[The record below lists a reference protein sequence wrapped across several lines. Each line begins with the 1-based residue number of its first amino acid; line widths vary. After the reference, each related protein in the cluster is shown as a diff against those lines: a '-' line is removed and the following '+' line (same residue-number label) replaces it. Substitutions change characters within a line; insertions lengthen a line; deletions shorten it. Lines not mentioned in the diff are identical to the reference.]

1 MKCGLNSHLWLLRD
15 TLGYERPSPGTV
27 FELHSQPVGRIV
39 CGEHSPRS
47 EGGKEKR
54 RARYQSFRY
63 NSNEPLDV
71 IEGTSLEPRTGSCGV
86 FRVHEDRKMDGD
98 RARLLRAA
106 RRLVIKVGT
115 GTVTGTE
122 GEFCHARVEP
132 IVRSIAAL
140 RQAGRQVVLVSSG
153 AVGLGRGWLGLHPS
167 RLDDLVTKQA
177 CAAVGQNLLMDAY
190 KDLFAAWDIKI
201 AQVLLTEEDFTNWRR
216 YSNLRE
222 TMERLIGFGVV
233 PIVNENDTVS
243 TAELES
249 VAPGSRTPA
258 FSDND
263 RLAALVMSGLEADAL
278 VLLTNV
284 GGLLRQEPNGTADRS
299 PDGAESPEP
308 EVIPLVDKITP
319 QVKALAAGPSS
330 SGRGGMRTK
339 LEAAEI
345 AMNCGG
351 IAVIA
356 DGNSPDTL
364 SRVFAGD
371 PVGTAFL
378 PAKRMRGKRRWI
390 AYAAD
395 VRGRVVVDAGAHR
408 AITQGKAS
416 LLASGIVRVENHF
429 APMDVVSIVDSDGH
443 EFARGIANCA
453 SREAE
458 KFSGKKRLRGGK
470 EVPAPPV
477 LVTRDNI
484 VLMQK
489 S

>member
-1 MKCGLNSHLWLLRD
+1 MEVKPTGQM
-15 TLGYERPSPGTV
+15 TMEAER
-27 FELHSQPVGRIV
+27 
-39 CGEHSPRS
+39 
-47 EGGKEKR
+47 EK
-54 RARYQSFRY
+54 
-63 NSNEPLDV
+63 
-71 IEGTSLEPRTGSCGV
+71 
-86 FRVHEDRKMDGD
+86 
-98 RARLLRAA
+98 LRAA

-115 GTVTGTE
+115 ATVTGAE
-122 GEFCHARVEP
+122 GELCVERVEP
-132 IVRSIAAL
+132 IVRSLADL
-140 RQAGRQVVLVSSG
+140 MKAGRQVVLVSSG
-153 AVGLGRGWLGLHPS
+153 AVGLGRGWLGLHRS

-177 CAAVGQNLLMDAY
+177 CAAVGQSLLMDAY
-190 KDLFAAWDIKI
+190 KNLFSKWDVKV

-216 YSNLRE
+216 YSNLHQ
-222 TMERLIGFGVV
+222 TMEKLIGFGVL
-233 PIVNENDTVS
+233 PIVNENDTIS

-249 VAPGSRTPA
+249 VAAGSRTPA

-284 GGLLRQEPNGTADRS
+284 NGLLR
-299 PDGAESPEP
+299 ESDSGDA
-308 EVIPLVDKITP
+308 EVISLVEEMTP
-319 QVKALAAGPSS
+319 ELKALGAGPSA

-345 AMNCGG
+345 AMSCGG
-351 IAVIA
+351 TAVIA
-356 DGNSPDTL
+356 NGNNPDTL
-364 SRVFAGD
+364 DRIFAGEKI
-371 PVGTAFL
+371 GTAFL
-378 PAKRMRGKRRWI
+378 PARRMRGKRRWI

-429 APMDVVSIVDSDGH
+429 APMDVVSIVDSEGR

-453 SREAE
+453 SGEAE
-458 KFSGKKRLRGGK
+458 KSSGKKGSRGR
-470 EVPAPPV
+470 EAAPSPV

>member
-1 MKCGLNSHLWLLRD
+1 MLRKA
-15 TLGYERPSPGTV
+15 R
-27 FELHSQPVGRIV
+27 RIV
-39 CGEHSPRS
+39 V
-47 EGGKEKR
+47 K
-54 RARYQSFRY
+54 
-63 NSNEPLDV
+63 L
-71 IEGTSLEPRTGSCGV
+71 GTS
-86 FRVHEDRKMDGD
+86 
-98 RARLLRAA
+98 
-106 RRLVIKVGT
+106 
-115 GTVTGTE
+115 TVTGAE
-122 GEFCHARVEP
+122 GEFCHERVEP

-140 RQAGRQVVLVSSG
+140 RKSGRQIVLVSSG
-153 AVGLGRGWLGLHPS
+153 AVGLGRGWLGLHRS

-177 CAAVGQNLLMDAY
+177 CAAVGQSLLMDAY
-190 KDLFAAWDIKI
+190 KDLFSAQETKI

-216 YSNLRE
+216 YSNLHE
-222 TMERLIGFGVV
+222 TMERLLGFDVV
-233 PIVNENDTVS
+233 PVVNENDTVS

-249 VAPGSRTPA
+249 LAPDSRTPG

-284 GGLLRQEPNGTADRS
+284 DGLLRQPEQGSTQLARGGEPARKRG
-299 PDGAESPEP
+299 DGKNHSD
-308 EVIPLVDKITP
+308 VIGLVEQITP
-319 QVKALAAGPSS
+319 ELKALGSGPSA

-356 DGNSPDTL
+356 NGNDPLTL
-364 SRVFAGD
+364 GRIFSGE

-390 AYAAD
+390 AYAAG

-416 LLASGIVRVENHF
+416 LLASGIMRVEDHF
-429 APMDVVSIVDSDGH
+429 APMDVVSIVDAEGH

-453 SREAE
+453 SEEAE
-458 KFSGKKRLRGGK
+458 KFSIKKVAHGSR
-470 EVPAPPV
+470 PASGVPV

-484 VLMQK
+484 VLLQTR
-489 S
+489 